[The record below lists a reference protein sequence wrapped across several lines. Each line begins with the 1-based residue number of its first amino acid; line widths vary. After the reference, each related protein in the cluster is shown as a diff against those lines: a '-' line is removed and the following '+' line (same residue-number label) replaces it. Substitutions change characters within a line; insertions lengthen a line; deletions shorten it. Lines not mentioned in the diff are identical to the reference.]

1 MYILP
6 LSLALSLT
14 ILPTSHQL
22 QHLTSFSQAGHAS
35 VHSRP
40 SRILSCMSRTLLSH
54 SKTHWASALWLWEA
68 HADAPF
74 LGCVLLTAPLLLY
87 YNCWFTYHKLL
98 EGKSSACF
106 PTLPCG
112 WVYMGAHNGY
122 WWMKGQITHH
132 DYTSDS
138 LSGRDG
144 FIAIS
149 TFSFTFNTISNTLI
163 YSPC

>member
-87 YNCWFTYHKLL
+87 YNCWFTYHI
-98 EGKSSACF
+98 SSLRGRAQPVF
-106 PTLPCG
+106 PPCPVG
-112 WVYMGAHNGY
+112 E
-122 WWMKGQITHH
+122 
-132 DYTSDS
+132 YTW
-138 LSGRDG
+138 GHTM
-144 FIAIS
+144 AIDE
-149 TFSFTFNTISNTLI
+149 
-163 YSPC
+163 